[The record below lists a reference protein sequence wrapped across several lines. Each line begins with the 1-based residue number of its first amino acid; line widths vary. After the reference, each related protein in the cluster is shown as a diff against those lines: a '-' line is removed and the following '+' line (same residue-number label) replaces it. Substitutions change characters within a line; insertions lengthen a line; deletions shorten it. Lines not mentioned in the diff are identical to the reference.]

1 MYSTVYTGGLHGME
15 SYLARVEV
23 DASRGLPGFEM
34 VGLLGSEVK
43 EARERIRVALKNAEA
58 ALPPVR
64 ITVNI
69 SPASLHKEGTSYD
82 LPVAVGILV
91 STGMIPQEYVKDS
104 MIAGELGL
112 SGEIKPV
119 RGILPM
125 ALEAKRQGLKR
136 CIVPMENLAEAR
148 LVEGIKILGADCL
161 IQLIELLQCRESALE
176 IPTYTDK
183 VYMEKAG
190 NIIGAGSI
198 PGNAADSGNMT
209 KPAETV
215 PDFADVS
222 GQEGAKR
229 AAVVA
234 AAGFHHLLMIG
245 PPGSGKTMLARCI
258 PSILPPLS
266 PRERLEV
273 TKVRSV
279 AGLMEEGAGLLENRP
294 FISPHHTVTS
304 RALTGGGQVP
314 RPGLISLAHRGVL
327 FLDELTEFKRATLD
341 MLRQP
346 MEEHRVQIARSSGT
360 YIYPSDFMLVAA
372 MNPCPC
378 GYFPDR
384 NRCRCTPGEV
394 QRYLNRVSG
403 PILDRMD
410 IFTEVSR
417 IDFAGLAGE
426 NTGTGTD
433 SRGMRMQVMEARAR
447 QEARYA
453 GTRLRFNSQLGPG
466 EIRRYCR
473 LGLAQ
478 QQYME
483 QLFHALQL
491 SARAYHRIIRLA
503 RTLAD
508 LDGKDAI
515 EQVHLSEA
523 ACYRMAD
530 GKYWRKKG

>member
-1 MYSTVYTGGLHGME
+1 MYSTIYTGGLHGME

-91 STGMIPQEYVKDS
+91 STGMIPQDYVKDS

-112 SGEIKPV
+112 SGEVKPV

-125 ALEAKRQGLKR
+125 TLEAKKQGLKR
-136 CIVPMENLAEAR
+136 CIVPSENLAEAR
-148 LVEGIKILGADCL
+148 LVDGIEILGADCL
-161 IQLIELLQCRESALE
+161 IQLIELLQRSKGTCELSYDDKMYTEKSEDKRTAAITAREGE
-176 IPTYTDK
+176 
-183 VYMEKAG
+183 G
-190 NIIGAGSI
+190 
-198 PGNAADSGNMT
+198 T
-209 KPAETV
+209 KKPSQPL

-266 PRERLEV
+266 PQERLEV
-273 TKVRSV
+273 MKVHSV
-279 AGLMEEGAGLLENRP
+279 AGTLEEAAGLVKSRP
-294 FISPHHTVTS
+294 FINPHHTVTS
-304 RALTGGGQVP
+304 RALTGGGLLP

-341 MLRQP
+341 LLRQP

-360 YIYPSDFMLVAA
+360 FVYPSDFMLVAA

-384 NRCRCTPGEV
+384 NLCRCSPAEV

-410 IFTEVSR
+410 IFTEVPR
-417 IDFAGLAGE
+417 IDFAGLSGNNAGK
-426 NTGTGTD
+426 GTD
-433 SRGMRMQVMEARAR
+433 SQSLRMQVMEARAR

-453 GTRLRFNSQLGPG
+453 GTGLRFNSELGPG
-466 EIRRYCR
+466 EIRKFCH

-483 QLFHALQL
+483 QLFHAMQL

-508 LDGKDAI
+508 LDGSDSI
-515 EQVHLSEA
+515 RQIHLSEA